1 MMARSPLFG
10 RRIHIAGSIVDDL
23 AVATRESVDEAR
35 ALVAELVK
43 ALVRRGANFVVPV
56 DAEPKRKVDGLPICF
71 DWLVWQTLRD
81 NLPHRPAGVPG
92 PMVIAVQ
99 HHKSEDQIP
108 AEYVDLWDDLRGNL
122 ALVQIENAAHWNM
135 ASKRMEAQARSG
147 DILIAL
153 GGTEGVLFLANL
165 YHDAGKPIVPLN
177 LALCPEST
185 GARRLHNFGL
195 TSHQTRRLFHIA
207 GDGDAHHWLNRI
219 RFPARQATADRVNDL
234 VELLEAL
241 EPPRA
246 FAVRLLNPDLGD
258 YAAVQDF
265 FDVVVQPVVE
275 GELGYR
281 LVIVDGRQ
289 AYDHARID
297 EEIFAKLHRSSVV
310 LADIT
315 GARPNCFLE
324 LGYALGRG
332 LPTMVM
338 AMQGASLPFDI
349 TTLSGLHW
357 ATTGTAEQRRQAF
370 RDHWKAI
377 RNRPPLVPVEPLIS

>member
-1 MMARSPLFG
+1 MARSPLHG
-10 RRIHIAGSIVDDL
+10 RRIHIAGSIVEDV
-23 AVATRESVDEAR
+23 AVATGEDVKLAREFV
-35 ALVAELVK
+35 VELVK

-56 DAEPKRKVDGLPICF
+56 DAEPKRKADGLPICF
-71 DWLVWQTLRD
+71 DWLIWQTLRD
-81 NLPHRPAGVPG
+81 NLIHRPAGVPG
-92 PMVIAVQ
+92 PMAIAVQ

-108 AEYVDLWDDLRGNL
+108 AEFVDLWDDLRGNL

-165 YHDAGKPIVPLN
+165 YHDGGKPIVPLN
-177 LALCPEST
+177 LPLCPEST
-185 GARRLHNFGL
+185 GARRLYSFGL
-195 TSHQTRRLFHIA
+195 TSHQTRRLFQIA
-207 GDGDAHHWLNRI
+207 DDGDAHHWLNRI
-219 RFPARQATADRVNDL
+219 RFPARQATSDRVNDL
-234 VELLEAL
+234 IELLEAL

-246 FAVRLLNPDLGD
+246 FAVRMLNPDLPE
-258 YAAVQDF
+258 YAAVQNF
-265 FDVVVQPVVE
+265 FDTVVRPVIE

-281 LVIVDGRQ
+281 LVVVDGRQ

-332 LPTMVM
+332 LPTMVTVQ
-338 AMQGASLPFDI
+338 QGASLPFDI

-357 ATTGTAEQRRQAF
+357 STEGSAEDRRRAF
-370 RDHWKAI
+370 REHWRAI

>member
-1 MMARSPLFG
+1 MARSPLFG
-10 RRIHIAGSIVDDL
+10 RRIHIAGSVVDDL
-23 AVATRESVDEAR
+23 AVATSESVDEAR

-81 NLPHRPAGVPG
+81 NLTHRPDGVPG

-108 AEYVDLWDDLRGNL
+108 AEYVDLWDDLRGSL

-195 TSHQTRRLFHIA
+195 TSHQTRRMFHIA

-219 RFPARQATADRVNDL
+219 RFPARQATADRINDL

-246 FAVRLLNPDLGD
+246 FAVRLLNQDLGD
-258 YAAVQDF
+258 YAAVQDY

-281 LVIVDGRQ
+281 LVVVDGRQ

-338 AMQGASLPFDI
+338 AKQGASLPFDI

-357 ATTGTAEQRRQAF
+357 ATTGTAEERRQAF
-370 RDHWKAI
+370 RGHWKAI
-377 RNRPPLVPVEPLIS
+377 RNRPPLVPMEPLIS

>member
-1 MMARSPLFG
+1 MARSPLHG
-10 RRIHIAGSIVDDL
+10 RRIHIAGSIVEDV
-23 AVATRESVDEAR
+23 AVATGEDVKLAREFV
-35 ALVAELVK
+35 VELVK

-56 DAEPKRKVDGLPICF
+56 DAEPKRKADGLPICF
-71 DWLVWQTLRD
+71 DWLIWQTLRD
-81 NLPHRPAGVPG
+81 NLIHRPAGVPG
-92 PMVIAVQ
+92 PMAIAVQ

-108 AEYVDLWDDLRGNL
+108 AEFVDLWDDLRGNL

-165 YHDAGKPIVPLN
+165 YHDGGKPIVPLN
-177 LALCPEST
+177 LPLCPEST
-185 GARRLHNFGL
+185 GARRLYSFGL
-195 TSHQTRRLFHIA
+195 TSHQTRRLFQIA
-207 GDGDAHHWLNRI
+207 DDGDAHHWLNRI
-219 RFPARQATADRVNDL
+219 RFPARQATSDRVNDL
-234 VELLEAL
+234 IELLESL

-246 FAVRLLNPDLGD
+246 FAVRMLNPDLPE
-258 YAAVQDF
+258 YAAVQNF
-265 FDVVVQPVVE
+265 FDTVVQPVIE

-281 LVIVDGRQ
+281 LVVVDGRQ

-332 LPTMVM
+332 LPTMVTVQ
-338 AMQGASLPFDI
+338 QGASLPFDI

-357 ATTGTAEQRRQAF
+357 ATEGSAEDRRRAF
-370 RDHWKAI
+370 REHWRAI
-377 RNRPPLVPVEPLIS
+377 RNRPPLVPAEPLIS

>member
-1 MMARSPLFG
+1 MARSPLFG
-10 RRIHIAGSIVDDL
+10 RRIHIAGSVVDDA
-23 AVATRESVDEAR
+23 AVASGESVEQAR
-35 ALVAELVK
+35 VLVVDLVK

-56 DAEPKRKVDGLPICF
+56 DAEPKRKSDGLPVCF

-81 NLPHRPAGVPG
+81 SLTLRPAGVPG
-92 PMVIAVQ
+92 PMVVAVQ
-99 HHKSEDQIP
+99 HHKSEDQVP
-108 AEYVDLWDDLRGNL
+108 AEFAGLWDDLRSNL

-135 ASKRMEAQARSG
+135 AAKRMEAQARYG
-147 DILIAL
+147 DILVAL
-153 GGTEGVLFLANL
+153 GGTEGVLLLANL

-177 LALCPEST
+177 LALCPETT
-185 GARRLHNFGL
+185 GARRLYSFGL

-219 RFPARQATADRVNDL
+219 RFPARQSTADRVSDL

-246 FAVRLLNPDLGD
+246 FVVRLLNPDLED

-265 FDVVVQPVVE
+265 FDVVVQPVIE

-281 LVIVDGRQ
+281 LIVIDGRQ
-289 AYDHARID
+289 SYDHARID

-338 AMQGASLPFDI
+338 AMQGSSLPFDI
-349 TTLSGLHW
+349 TTFSGLHW
-357 ATTGTAEQRRQAF
+357 SATGPAEERRQAF

-377 RNRPPLVPVEPLIS
+377 RNRPPLVPAEPLIS

>member
-1 MMARSPLFG
+1 
-10 RRIHIAGSIVDDL
+10 
-23 AVATRESVDEAR
+23 
-35 ALVAELVK
+35 
-43 ALVRRGANFVVPV
+43 
-56 DAEPKRKVDGLPICF
+56 
-71 DWLVWQTLRD
+71 
-81 NLPHRPAGVPG
+81 
-92 PMVIAVQ
+92 
-99 HHKSEDQIP
+99 
-108 AEYVDLWDDLRGNL
+108 
-122 ALVQIENAAHWNM
+122 
-135 ASKRMEAQARSG
+135 
-147 DILIAL
+147 
-153 GGTEGVLFLANL
+153 VLFLANL

-177 LALCPEST
+177 LPLCPETT
-185 GARRLHNFGL
+185 GARRLYNFGL
-195 TSHQTRRLFHIA
+195 TSHQTRRLFHIE

-219 RFPARQATADRVNDL
+219 RFPARQGTTERVSDL

-246 FAVRLLNPDLGD
+246 FAVRLLNPDLPD

-265 FDVVVQPVVE
+265 FDVVVKPVIE

-281 LVIVDGRQ
+281 LVVIDGRQ

-338 AMQGASLPFDI
+338 AKQGADQPFDI

-357 ATTGTAEQRRQAF
+357 GTAGTAEERRQAF

-377 RNRPPLVPVEPLIS
+377 RNRPPLVPSEPLIS

>member
-1 MMARSPLFG
+1 MARSPLHG
-10 RRIHIAGSIVDDL
+10 RRIHIAGSIVED
-23 AVATRESVDEAR
+23 ATVATADDVAQSRELVI
-35 ALVAELVK
+35 ALVKE
-43 ALVRRGANFVVPV
+43 LVRRGANFVVPV
-56 DAEPKRKVDGLPICF
+56 DAEPKRKADGLPICF
-71 DWLVWQTLRD
+71 DWLIWRTLRD
-81 NLPHRPAGVPG
+81 NLVHRPAGVPG
-92 PMVIAVQ
+92 PMAIAVQ

-108 AEYVDLWDDLRGNL
+108 AEFVDLWDDLRGNL
-122 ALVQIENAAHWNM
+122 SLVQIENAAQWNM

-147 DILIAL
+147 DILVAL

-165 YHDAGKPIVPLN
+165 YHDDGKPIVPLN
-177 LALCPEST
+177 LPLCPETT

-195 TSHQTRRLFHIA
+195 ASHQTRRLFQIA

-219 RFPARQATADRVNDL
+219 RFPARQATADRVANL
-234 VELLEAL
+234 IELLEAL

-246 FAVRLLNPDLGD
+246 FAVRMLNPGLPE
-258 YAAVQDF
+258 YASVQDF
-265 FDVVVQPVVE
+265 FDTVVQPVVE

-281 LVIVDGRQ
+281 LVVINGRQ

-297 EEIFAKLHRSSVV
+297 DEIFSKLHRSSVV

-332 LPTMVM
+332 LPTMVTV
-338 AMQGASLPFDI
+338 QEGASLPFDI

-357 ATTGTAEQRRQAF
+357 STKGTVEDRRRAF

-377 RNRPPLVPVEPLIS
+377 RNRPPLVPAEPLIS